1 MTVPSS
7 DSNAAVT
14 SSSTKH
20 ARVYERPSAFKRLW
34 PRILLTVVLM
44 IVSLLLSWWLWTSV
58 F

>member
-7 DSNAAVT
+7 DSNAAT

-34 PRILLTVVLM
+34 PRILLTVVMM
-44 IVSLLLSWWLWTSV
+44 IVSLLLSWWLWSNV